1 MLKEFTIDR
10 SVWLLPET
18 SLEDSSLLADDGKM
32 CCLGQ
37 YANACGVKDRYI
49 KNVSSFEDLAPSKRS
64 RFYSIVKEFL
74 EDNHISSP
82 IYNEN
87 NVISRTIISINDT
100 AVGSRFTR
108 YSSNPYSYSDYIVE
122 TGDIIS
128 TQKQKES
135 LLKKEFKK
143 LGIKVKFVGKLNYV
157 K

>member
-37 YANACGVKDRYI
+37 YAKACGIKDRYI
-49 KNVSSFEDLAPSKRS
+49 KNVSTFEDLAYSKRS
-64 RFYSIVKEFL
+64 KFYSILKEFL
-74 EDNHISSP
+74 ADNHLSSP

-87 NVISRTIISINDT
+87 NVISRTIVSINDT
-100 AVGSRFTR
+100 AVGRRFTR
-108 YSSNPYSYSDYIVE
+108 YSSNPYNYAIVE
-122 TGDIIS
+122 TSDIIS

-143 LGIKVKFVGKLNYV
+143 LGIKVKFVGKLDYV